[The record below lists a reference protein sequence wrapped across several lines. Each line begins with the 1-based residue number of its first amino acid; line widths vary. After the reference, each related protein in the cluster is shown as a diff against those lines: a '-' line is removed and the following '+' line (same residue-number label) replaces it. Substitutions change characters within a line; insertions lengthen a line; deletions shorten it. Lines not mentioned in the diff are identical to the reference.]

1 MTPIEILL
9 VDDHPI
15 VRQGIRSLL
24 SNYPDFHLVGEA
36 ASVAEALAWLQRTT
50 ADLVLLDIRMPDG
63 TGLQVLRAIRSTA
76 TPIKVLII
84 TSFDDDEYVLEALQ
98 QGADG
103 YIIKNASDEMLVNA
117 IRTVMSGEK
126 VLSPQIT
133 DQMVQQLLRMPL
145 LSTAPDITPDE
156 VEILR
161 MLAHGNSNSTI
172 ADHLSYSSATIKRKL
187 RRIFDKLHV
196 ESRTEAAAEAIRRGL
211 V

>member
-9 VDDHPI
+9 VDDHSI

-24 SNYPDFHLVGEA
+24 SGYSDFRVVGEA
-36 ASVAEALAWLQRTT
+36 ASVSDALAWIQHAT
-50 ADLVLLDIRMPDG
+50 ADVVLLDIRMPDG
-63 TGLQVLRAIRSTA
+63 VGLQVLRALRASGN
-76 TPIKVLII
+76 PMKVLIL

-103 YIIKNASDEMLVNA
+103 YVLKNASDEMLVNG

-133 DQMVQQLLRMPL
+133 DQMVQYLLRTPPVANSL
-145 LSTAPDITPDE
+145 EITPDE
-156 VEILR
+156 LIILQ
-161 MLAHGNSNSTI
+161 MLVQGENNNAI
-172 ADHLSYSSATIKRKL
+172 ADTLSYSSATIKRKL

>member
-1 MTPIEILL
+1 MTPIQILL

-24 SNYPDFHLVGEA
+24 STYPDFHLVGEA
-36 ASVAEALAWLQRTT
+36 ASVAEALAWLQCAT

-63 TGLQVLRAIRSTA
+63 TGLQVLRTIRAAA

-103 YIIKNASDEMLVNA
+103 YILKNASDEMLVNA

-126 VLSPQIT
+126 VLSPQVT
-133 DQMVQQLLRMPL
+133 DQMVQHLLRTPLITTALAITADELLILQLLVQG
-145 LSTAPDITPDE
+145 E
-156 VEILR
+156 
-161 MLAHGNSNSTI
+161 NNNTI
-172 ADHLSYSSATIKRKL
+172 ADRLSYSNATIKRKL

>member
-9 VDDHPI
+9 VDDHSI

-24 SNYPDFHLVGEA
+24 SGYADFRVVGEA
-36 ASVAEALAWLQRTT
+36 ASVSDALAWIQHAT
-50 ADLVLLDIRMPDG
+50 ADVVLLDIRMPDG
-63 TGLQVLRAIRSTA
+63 VGLQVLRALRASGN
-76 TPIKVLII
+76 PMKVLIL

-103 YIIKNASDEMLVNA
+103 YVLKNASDEMLVNG

-133 DQMVQQLLRMPL
+133 DQMVQYLLRTPPVANSL
-145 LSTAPDITPDE
+145 EITPDE
-156 VEILR
+156 LIILQ
-161 MLAHGNSNSTI
+161 MLVQGENNNAI
-172 ADHLSYSSATIKRKL
+172 ADTLSYSSATIKRKL

>member
-1 MTPIEILL
+1 MTPIQILL

-24 SNYPDFHLVGEA
+24 SNYADFHVVGEA
-36 ASVAEALAWLQRTT
+36 ASVAEATAWMQRAT

-63 TGLQVLRAIRSTA
+63 SGLQVLRAIRATA
-76 TPIKVLII
+76 IPMKALII

-103 YIIKNASDEMLVNA
+103 YVLKNASDEMLVNA

-126 VLSPQIT
+126 VLSPQVT
-133 DQMVQQLLRMPL
+133 DQMVQHLLRTPSVSVAL
-145 LSTAPDITPDE
+145 DITPDE
-156 VEILR
+156 LEILK
-161 MLAHGNSNSTI
+161 MLVQGDSNSTI
-172 ADHLSYSSATIKRKL
+172 ADRLAYSNATIKRKL